1 MQDFKQGRGMHSS
14 CLEQKS
20 KSFVQ
25 SMENNDNLMKK
36 KKILA
41 SREIQKGKEGRGRT
55 EACRKPGP
63 GRS

>member
-20 KSFVQ
+20 KSFIQ

-36 KKILA
+36 KKNLGKPWN
-41 SREIQKGKEGRGRT
+41 SEREGGER
-55 EACRKPGP
+55 ED
-63 GRS
+63 RSL